1 MTNATEPGISERI
14 ANWASTLTFDDLPD
28 EVIERS
34 KLFLLDCVGIAF
46 ASTQFDF
53 SRSALAALTSLDGG
67 GSHPVV
73 GLRQRMSLRD
83 ATVMNGILMH
93 GLDYD
98 DTHVGAVCHASTSA
112 LPLALGMASHRH
124 LTGRDLLLGYVLAVE
139 VSARIGMAANGGF
152 HEIGFHPTGV
162 AGAFGCATAAAK
174 LDGQTAAGI
183 ATAQGFVGSMAAG
196 LLEFL
201 DDGSWTKRAHPGLAA
216 SAGITAAAFSRQN
229 WQSPAKVYE
238 GRFGLFN
245 THIQTR
251 EVDLEQCTA
260 KLGITW
266 EVLANAVKPFPACHF
281 THAFADAA
289 MILSKGNGL
298 GSADIESITAYIH
311 PTPGAVVCEPAANK
325 LVPKSDYDAKFSLP
339 FVVAASIVRGT
350 FGLRE
355 LEPASLNDPEILSLA
370 RKVRALPDP
379 ESGFPKV
386 YSGAIT
392 IRTTDGRE
400 LHHREQ
406 INRGADERPLSSGEI
421 VAKFR
426 ENIGTALSATAA
438 SRIER
443 LVLDVDSVDDAWTL
457 AEALAG

>member
-1 MTNATEPGISERI
+1 MTIPEPSISERI
-14 ANWASTLTFDDLPD
+14 ANWASTLTFEDLPD
-28 EVIERS
+28 EVVQRS
-34 KLFLLDCVGIAF
+34 KLFALDCIGIAF

-53 SRSALAALTSLDGG
+53 SRSALAALTSLDAGG
-67 GSHPVV
+67 NHPVV
-73 GLRQRMSLRD
+73 GLRGRLGLRD

-112 LPLALGMASHRH
+112 LPLSLGLSAHRH
-124 LTGRDLLLGYVLAVE
+124 LTGRDLLLGYVVAVE

-174 LDGQTAAGI
+174 LDGQPAVGI

-216 SAGITAAAFSRQN
+216 SAGLTAAAFSRQN

-238 GRFGLFN
+238 GRFGLYR

-251 EVDLEQCTA
+251 EVDLDQCTA
-260 KLGITW
+260 NLGTTW

-281 THAFADAA
+281 IHAFADAA
-289 MILSKGNGL
+289 MILAKGHGL
-298 GSADIESITAYIH
+298 AARDIESITAYIH
-311 PTPGAVVCEPAANK
+311 PTPGAVVCEPAENK
-325 LVPKSDYDAKFSLP
+325 LRPKSDYDAKFSLP

-355 LEPASLNDPEILSLA
+355 LEPASLNDPEILALA
-370 RKVRALPDP
+370 QKVRALPDP

-392 IRTTDGRE
+392 IRTTDARE
-400 LHHREQ
+400 FHHREQ
-406 INRGADERPLSSGEI
+406 VNRGADERPLSAAEI
-421 VAKFR
+421 VTKFH
-426 ENIGTALSATAA
+426 ENMGTATSTTTAT
-438 SRIER
+438 RIEH
-443 LVLDVDSVDDAWTL
+443 LVLDIESVGDAWTL
-457 AEALAG
+457 AEALSG